1 MRRALDED
9 AALIASA
16 RQGDTGA
23 YAGLV
28 VRYQE
33 IAFRTAYLILGD
45 AAEAEDAAQE
55 AFINAYYALGRF
67 RAGSPFRPW
76 LLRIVANAAR
86 NRRKASTRR
95 EALSRRAA
103 SIQLVATSDTPE
115 VAILEDERRQALVRS
130 LEQLREED
138 RLVIACRYL
147 LELSEEETASALG
160 CPRGTVKSRLARAL
174 GRLRAALAT
183 DERSGENPVV
193 EAIPR

>member
-1 MRRALDED
+1 LARR
-9 AALIASA
+9 
-16 RQGDTGA
+16 GDTGA

-28 VRYQE
+28 ARYQE

-67 RAGSPFRPW
+67 RAGSPYRPW

-86 NRRKASTRR
+86 NRRKASVRR
-95 EALSRRAA
+95 VALHQRAA
-103 SIQLVATSDTPE
+103 SIQLPAAADPPE
-115 VAILEDERRQALVRS
+115 DAVLADERRRALVRG
-130 LEQLREED
+130 LEQLREDD

-174 GRLRAALAT
+174 GRLRTVLAG
-183 DERSGENPVV
+183 DERSRDNPVV
-193 EAIPR
+193 EAMPR